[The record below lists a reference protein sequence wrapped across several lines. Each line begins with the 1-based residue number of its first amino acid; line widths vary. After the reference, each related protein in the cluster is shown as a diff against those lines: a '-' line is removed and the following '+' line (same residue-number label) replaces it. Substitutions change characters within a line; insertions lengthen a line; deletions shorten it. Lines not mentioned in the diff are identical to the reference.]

1 MASIVSSEKGTPAML
16 ATYSSPARPF
26 EAMTLMAQNTHG
38 TPIEILLVEDNDD
51 DAILTMDA
59 LKDGHVRNN
68 VIRVEDGVAAIAYL
82 RREGRY
88 AQAAR
93 PDLILLDHHMPRK
106 NGLQVLAEIKQDPKL
121 RQIPVVMMTI
131 SADDQIIL
139 KAYDL
144 QVNCFVTKPV
154 DLDQFLGVVKS
165 IEHFWFS
172 IVKLPSAA

>member
-1 MASIVSSEKGTPAML
+1 
-16 ATYSSPARPF
+16 
-26 EAMTLMAQNTHG
+26 MAQTNHG

-51 DAILTMDA
+51 DALLTTEA
-59 LKDGHVRNN
+59 LRDGRVRNN
-68 VIRVEDGVAAIAYL
+68 VTRVSDGVMAMAYL

-88 AQAAR
+88 AQAPR

-106 NGLQVLAEIKQDPKL
+106 NGLQVLAELKQDPQL

-131 SADDQIIL
+131 SSDDQIIL

-144 QVNCFVTKPV
+144 QVNCYVVKPV

-172 IVKLPSAA
+172 VVKLPPAA